1 MKNFAK
7 SNTPMF
13 QDTLHADGSKTYDT
27 VYGMITIDRPYVVG
41 EIENFLVGKINKQR
55 FNYLVEQGK
64 ITQDEYNKIIRV
76 ID

>member
-1 MKNFAK
+1 
-7 SNTPMF
+7 
-13 QDTLHADGSKTYDT
+13 
-27 VYGMITIDRPYVVG
+27 MITIDRPYVVG